1 MFNFCKEI
9 ETIFNIIA
17 EYALNSGVNVY
28 FVGGMVRDAL
38 MKRDMG
44 DIDILVEGSA
54 IVFAHGLKDFIDN
67 TFAPINVP
75 HTENPCG
82 ERLSMEVKSTHESFN
97 TIKVQINGI
106 EIDLASTR
114 EEEYPKSGCLPV
126 VKNIGCPIETDLK
139 RRDFTVNAMAYNTH
153 TGLVDPFHG
162 EKDLRRHQICCVGNP
177 VDRFH
182 EDALRIMRA
191 LRFSS
196 VYGFAIEEDTA
207 KAIHQL
213 APYLKNIAV
222 ERIQVELNKLLL
234 GKGVLEI
241 LLDYSDVMAVIIPEI
256 APCIGFQQNN
266 PYHEYTVCDHIAH
279 AVANDTGDDLSVKI
293 ALLLHDIGKP
303 QCYSED
309 EWGGHFHGHS
319 VPSHDIADRVMQ
331 RLRFDNKTREDVLT
345 LVLYHDSEIAP
356 THKAVRRWL
365 SKIGESNFRKLL
377 AVKLADIKAH
387 AESTQQP
394 RIDKCLALYG
404 ILDEVIAQGQ
414 CFSIKDLAIGGKD
427 IRSLGVPEGK
437 LIGDILNHILDKVIS
452 GDLPNEVR
460 PQMLDVQQYLSENH
474 FKF

>member
-1 MFNFCKEI
+1 MYRISIPAGAQTVIHLLENAGFEAYVVGGCVRDSLLGLAPHDWDICTSAKPDEMLELYAMHGIKTI
-9 ETIFNIIA
+9 ETGI
-17 EYALNSGVNVY
+17 
-28 FVGGMVRDAL
+28 
-38 MKRDMG
+38 K
-44 DIDILVEGSA
+44 
-54 IVFAHGLKDFIDN
+54 HG
-67 TFAPINVP
+67 TV
-75 HTENPCG
+75 T
-82 ERLSMEVKSTHESFN
+82 V
-97 TIKVQINGI
+97 
-106 EIDLASTR
+106 
-114 EEEYPKSGCLPV
+114 CLPEFDGMYEV
-126 VKNIGCPIETDLK
+126 TTYRIDGKYSDNRHPDTVAFTTSIQDDLS
-139 RRDFTVNAMAYNTH
+139 RRDFTINAMAYNTH

-162 EKDLRRHQICCVGNP
+162 EKDLRQHQISCVGNP
-177 VDRFH
+177 TDRFH

-196 VYGFAIEEDTA
+196 VYGFAIEKNTA

-213 APYLKNIAV
+213 APYLQNIAV
-222 ERIQVELNKLLL
+222 ERIQVELCKLLL

-256 APCIGFQQNN
+256 APCIGFHQNN
-266 PYHEYTVCDHIAH
+266 PYHEYTVYDHMVH
-279 AVANDTGDDLSVKI
+279 AVANDTSDDISVKI

-309 EWGGHFHGHS
+309 ERGGHFHGHS

-331 RLRFDNKTREDVLT
+331 RLRFDNKTREDVLS

-356 THKAVRRWL
+356 TYKTVRRWL

-377 AVKLADIKAH
+377 AVKQADIKAH
-387 AESTQQP
+387 TKSTQQP
-394 RIDKCLALYG
+394 RIDKCLALYS

-452 GDLPNEVR
+452 GDLPNEIN
-460 PQMLDVQQYLSENH
+460 PQMLAVQQHLSANH

>member
-1 MFNFCKEI
+1 MYQINIPAGAQTVIHLLENAGFEAYVVGGCVRDSLLGLAPHDWDICTSAKPNEMLELCAMHGIKTI
-9 ETIFNIIA
+9 ETGI
-17 EYALNSGVNVY
+17 
-28 FVGGMVRDAL
+28 
-38 MKRDMG
+38 K
-44 DIDILVEGSA
+44 
-54 IVFAHGLKDFIDN
+54 HG
-67 TFAPINVP
+67 TV
-75 HTENPCG
+75 T
-82 ERLSMEVKSTHESFN
+82 V
-97 TIKVQINGI
+97 
-106 EIDLASTR
+106 
-114 EEEYPKSGCLPV
+114 CLPEFEAMYEV
-126 VKNIGCPIETDLK
+126 TTYRIDGEYSDNRHPDTVEFSTSIQDDLS

-404 ILDEVIAQGQ
+404 ILDEVIAQGH